1 MNTNKYLEYY
11 LDSKIYSNDEVEKSI
26 EETKKEFP
34 NKNIKVNISLNEFG
48 VYVITFEFEKRDTF
62 FNKIKILF
70 MGKKKSSKVMIKN
83 EDSNKTITEISQKT
97 RKSKEQ
103 RKQEKIQKR
112 FERYSGNNVYGK
124 YKNTGI
130 YRPY

>member
-83 EDSNKTITEISQKT
+83 EDSNKTITEIPQKT

>member
-1 MNTNKYLEYY
+1 
-11 LDSKIYSNDEVEKSI
+11 
-26 EETKKEFP
+26 
-34 NKNIKVNISLNEFG
+34 
-48 VYVITFEFEKRDTF
+48 
-62 FNKIKILF
+62 

-83 EDSNKTITEISQKT
+83 EDSNKTIKEISQKT

-130 YRPY
+130 YRPYQRSLDRNVSQKRYYKNIYFEFLALFSNFEFVIKQP